1 MQFGIE
7 LVAHLRRDDL
17 DPVLGEHAHQ
27 FAQGQFHPLDHTA
40 GGGALFLAGRVEEA
54 GVAEFIDARL
64 ADAHELVPEIEGPID
79 FVFLDADK
87 DWRLIAALAG
97 AAAGTMVAQNSASD
111 SCAYARGDGTYY
123 TAPCPVT
130 RTGY

>member
-1 MQFGIE
+1 MKPKTLLILTLSG
-7 LVAHLRRDDL
+7 LLLLTGCANM
-17 DPVLGEHAHQ
+17 
-27 FAQGQFHPLDHTA
+27 TA
-40 GGGALFLAGRVEEA
+40 EQRTVA
-54 GVAEFIDARL
+54 GVAGGAAAGLITAEA
-64 ADAHELVPEIEGPID
+64 
-79 FVFLDADK
+79 LDADK